1 MTTDDYRM
9 HCAPAG
15 DHFGVD
21 VFGEGSKLVVHYDF
35 DASDPKGGK
44 MSWGTHEEP
53 LPPEPKRWM
62 SCDSLSKLAGEI
74 TKVLP
79 QIERDFGAKA
89 SKPLDSWGCDN
100 LPQNIASCGWSG
112 KCCDIHDACYAGLG
126 CSASSWVHTFA
137 CITDA
142 ANGGPPVYECFT
154 PCDYCNSAALACFP
168 TLPGPSNCCG
178 ATCNVCGIPRNPA
191 NPLGCVADCQCGPN
205 GQCIAWTGTC
215 ACKPQECLAWQCGT
229 FPDGCG
235 GTLYCQQGCVPPPPP
250 LCTPEGGRCDQNANC
265 CWGDCVEGV
274 CS

>member
-1 MTTDDYRM
+1 MRTNHIFRVMPIAAMAASFAAACTTTNEDPARSQPPAAGATAAPTTVTTDDYRM

-100 LPQNIASCGWSG
+100 LPQNIASCGGRANPGTPPARCAAGPGGRPSG
-112 KCCDIHDACYAGLG
+112 GAHA
-126 CSASSWVHTFA
+126 SAPTP
-137 CITDA
+137 A
-142 ANGGPPVYECFT
+142 APNGGPPVYECFT
-154 PCDYCNSAALACFP
+154 P
-168 TLPGPSNCCG
+168 
-178 ATCNVCGIPRNPA
+178 
-191 NPLGCVADCQCGPN
+191 
-205 GQCIAWTGTC
+205 
-215 ACKPQECLAWQCGT
+215 
-229 FPDGCG
+229 
-235 GTLYCQQGCVPPPPP
+235 
-250 LCTPEGGRCDQNANC
+250 
-265 CWGDCVEGV
+265 
-274 CS
+274 